1 MVIEV
6 DRLLQLT
13 LDLVRIDSPSGEEDQ
28 IATRVMNELA
38 ALGLRPERDAAGNVV
53 AAFPGVGEPVLLNA
67 HLDSVNPCS
76 GIRPVV
82 RDGMVVSAGDTV
94 LAADDKAGVAVILEV
109 LRALGPDEP
118 ARPALEVVFTVQE
131 ELGLVGA
138 KALDFSKLA
147 ARRGL
152 VLDGGGSAGVF
163 WVSAPGQDN
172 ISVTIRGRAA
182 HAGVCPEEGISA
194 IVAASRAIATMKLGR
209 IDFET
214 TANVGTI
221 AGGTARNV
229 VPEET
234 RVVAEARS
242 RDASKLEAQ
251 TRHMVAAFEQ
261 AAADVGAHAEV
272 MVTRSYD
279 AFRIREDDPFLQRLM
294 ATARSVGLEPVLKDG
309 GGGSDANVFNQHGI
323 DAVVL
328 GLGIEAPHTTSEQ
341 LVIDDMEKAARLV
354 LAFLTSR

>member
-1 MVIEV
+1 MIQT
-6 DRLLQLT
+6 DRLLQLV
-13 LDLVRIDSPSGEEDQ
+13 LDLIRIDSPSGQEDRT
-28 IATRVMNELA
+28 ATRVMSELA
-38 ALGLRPERDAAGNVV
+38 ALGLRPERDAAGNVIASV
-53 AAFPGVGEPVLLNA
+53 PGVGEPILLNA

-82 RDGMVVSAGDTV
+82 RDGVIFSDGTTV
-94 LAADDKAGVAVILEV
+94 LAADDKAGIAVILEV
-109 LRALGPDEP
+109 LRALGPEEQ

-138 KALDFSKLA
+138 KALDLSKLVA
-147 ARRGL
+147 KRGL

-172 ISVTIRGRAA
+172 ISVTIKGRAA

-209 IDFET
+209 IDSET

-229 VPEET
+229 VPEEA

-242 RDASKLEAQ
+242 RDMSKLETQ
-251 TRHMVAAFEQ
+251 TRHMVTAFEQ
-261 AAADVGAHAEV
+261 AAADIGAHADV
-272 MVTRSYD
+272 VVTRSYD
-279 AFRIREDDPFLQRLM
+279 AFRIREDSPFLQRLM
-294 ATARSVGLEPVLKDG
+294 ATARSIGLEPTLKDG
-309 GGGSDANVFNQHGI
+309 GGGSDANVFNRHGI
-323 DAVVL
+323 EAVVL
-328 GLGIEAPHTTSEQ
+328 GLGIESPHTTSER
-341 LVIDDMEKAARLV
+341 LVIEDMQKTASLV

>member
-1 MVIEV
+1 MIQA
-6 DRLLQLT
+6 DRLLQLV
-13 LDLVRIDSPSGEEDQ
+13 LDLIRIDSPSGQEDS
-28 IATRVMNELA
+28 IATRVMGELA
-38 ALGLRPERDAAGNVV
+38 ALGLRPERDAAGNVMASV
-53 AAFPGVGEPVLLNA
+53 PGVGEPILLNA

-82 RDGMVVSAGDTV
+82 RDGVIFSDGTTV

-109 LRALGPDEP
+109 LRALGTDEQ

-138 KALDFSKLA
+138 RALDLSKLA
-147 ARRGL
+147 AKRGL

-172 ISVTIRGRAA
+172 ISVTIKGRAA

-234 RVVAEARS
+234 HVVAEARS
-242 RDASKLEAQ
+242 RDTSKLETQ
-251 TRHMVAAFEQ
+251 TRHMVTTFEQ
-261 AAADVGAHAEV
+261 AAADIGAHADV
-272 MVTRSYD
+272 VVTRSYD
-279 AFRIREDDPFLQRLM
+279 AFRIRQDSPFLQRLI

-309 GGGSDANVFNQHGI
+309 GGGSDANIFNGHGI
-323 DAVVL
+323 EAVVL
-328 GLGIEAPHTTSEQ
+328 GLGIESPHTTSER
-341 LVIDDMEKAARLV
+341 LVIEDMQKTANLV